1 MGGQIGE
8 GDGIGVAVFF
18 TFFFLTGFFVGFLVG
33 FLVEVEDGDAFT
45 VELDFVAVGFGED
58 FEEADGFGVGDA
70 ACELVA
76 ASNVLRN
83 IEITNL
89 YFIADS
95 I

>member
-18 TFFFLTGFFVGFLVG
+18 TFFFLTGFLAGFLVG
-33 FLVEVEDGDAFT
+33 FLVEVDEGDAFT
-45 VELDFVAVGFGED
+45 VELDFVAVGFGEVL
-58 FEEADGFGVGDA
+58 EEAEGLADGVA
-70 ACELVA
+70 AYELVTA
-76 ASNVLRN
+76 NNVLRN

-89 YFIADS
+89 YFIAYS